1 MSLDQSMISSKFYL
15 ADCAMDGSFCS
26 WKAPM
31 NGFNTMTWGRTKK
44 DNLGPPSD
52 HTGDNGKT
60 RSSRIIFFR
69 FVKYWYQAMS
79 AGIR

>member
-26 WKAPM
+26 WKASM
-31 NGFNTMTWGRTKK
+31 DGFNTMTWGRTRK
-44 DNLGPPSD
+44 DNSGPSSD

-60 RSSRIIFFR
+60 SSH
-69 FVKYWYQAMS
+69 VLVLV
-79 AGIR
+79 

>member
-1 MSLDQSMISSKFYL
+1 
-15 ADCAMDGSFCS
+15 
-26 WKAPM
+26 M